1 VVEERERRWSR
12 KGAGGGAWR
21 RCPWVSV
28 NGDGGAHGSRLEFG
42 VLGEFVADGLGE
54 VG

>member
-1 VVEERERRWSR
+1 VEERERRWSC
-12 KGAGGGAWR
+12 GR

-28 NGDGGAHGSRLEFG
+28 NGDGGAHELRLEFG
-42 VLGEFVADGLGE
+42 VLGEFVADGLEE